1 MQAQLA
7 QAILDPA
14 ARRPAI
20 ADDTGGRLNVYR
32 NNYLITLRNALRT
45 TFTAIERLVGADFF
59 AALAN
64 AFVERHP
71 PHSPIMS
78 QYGDAFPAFLDD
90 FAPLSEFPYL
100 ADVARVEYSRVQ
112 AYHAAD
118 GAGFDLHDAAAAT
131 AALDRPSALHP
142 SVSIIESAFPVHA
155 IWLAQFDDDD
165 LAQTQ
170 WLAET
175 VLVWR
180 HGATEIVEV
189 RPIEDRELALLSHAA
204 DGGCLSALL
213 ASCPDE
219 QHTASLITSFLQLA
233 SDGVLMPTHPPFD
246 HGDTQ

>member
-1 MQAQLA
+1 MQADLA
-7 QAILDPA
+7 QAILDPEA
-14 ARRPAI
+14 SCPAI

-45 TFTAIERLVGADFF
+45 TFPAIERLVGEEFF
-59 AALAN
+59 AALAR
-64 AFVERHP
+64 AFAERHP
-71 PHSPIMS
+71 PRSAIMAR
-78 QYGDAFPAFLDD
+78 YGDALPAFLDQ

-118 GAGFDLHDAAAAT
+118 GAGFELRDAAAAT
-131 AALDRPSALHP
+131 TALDRPSALHP

-170 WLAET
+170 WLTET

-189 RPIEDRELALLSHAA
+189 RPIDDRELALLSHAA

-219 QHTASLITSFLQLA
+219 QHAASLITSFLKLA
-233 SDGVLMPTHPPFD
+233 SDGVLMPAHPPFD
-246 HGDTQ
+246 HGDT